1 MIAGLPKAVAALL
14 ILAAGQ
20 AQAGEGRYG
29 FKGIALGSSIVAV
42 ATSPKYECRTS
53 RAPGADTVCGLRPR
67 EKETIL
73 GAPVS
78 SLFLFYADGAL
89 TSLSLYFEE
98 KHFNQAVAALS
109 GKYGSPG
116 LRSETVRNRKD
127 ESFENRVYTWKT
139 AADSL
144 QAQRYTSQLNLSSLR
159 FTADAMIRQVER
171 QRAAVARDP
180 NLDI

>member
-1 MIAGLPKAVAALL
+1 MSVLRAVLASAL
-14 ILAAGQ
+14 ILAAGLT
-20 AQAGEGRYG
+20 QAGEGRYG
-29 FKGIALGSSIVAV
+29 FKGIELGSSIVAI

-53 RAPGADTVCGLRPR
+53 RAPGADTVCSLRVG

-73 GAPVS
+73 GSPVS

-98 KHFNQAVAALS
+98 KHFDQAVAALG
-109 GKYGSPG
+109 GKYGNPS
-116 LRSETVRNRKD
+116 LRRETVRNRKD
-127 ESFENRVYTWKT
+127 ESFENRTYTWKS

-159 FTADAMIRQVER
+159 FTADALIRQVER
-171 QRAAVARDP
+171 QRAAVTRDP